1 MKISVSTGFAE
12 RFNLDVYSAIELV
25 SKTSIR
31 TIELWS
37 LYYGKKKHFDWSNK
51 KVVEDIK
58 NFLKKYEIEVYSIHA
73 PFSSEYEFPAE
84 DKNIVSQLVKDTKD
98 IIETAVVLGAKC
110 VVVHPASKPDTSK
123 NHVPQQ
129 IYQKRFDN
137 TKVVLEEIAEFVVK
151 NNLSI
156 KIALENQLPHIMFGY
171 FDELVELIEKINYK
185 ELFGICIDTSHAE
198 MSYNTDLPQKLLSIT
213 KYIISTHLSD
223 TDGVTDA
230 HLLPLEGKILW
241 NKIVPVLEQIPKDIP
256 LTLEVLTSLK
266 NKTIEETIKEGYRRL
281 NLLFK
286 HW

>member
-1 MKISVSTGFAE
+1 
-12 RFNLDVYSAIELV
+12 
-25 SKTSIR
+25 
-31 TIELWS
+31 
-37 LYYGKKKHFDWSNK
+37 
-51 KVVEDIK
+51 
-58 NFLKKYEIEVYSIHA
+58 
-73 PFSSEYEFPAE
+73 
-84 DKNIVSQLVKDTKD
+84 
-98 IIETAVVLGAKC
+98 
-110 VVVHPASKPDTSK
+110 
-123 NHVPQQ
+123 
-129 IYQKRFDN
+129 
-137 TKVVLEEIAEFVVK
+137 
-151 NNLSI
+151 
-156 KIALENQLPHIMFGY
+156 
-171 FDELVELIEKINYK
+171 
-185 ELFGICIDTSHAE
+185 

>member
-241 NKIVPVLEQIPKDIP
+241 NKIVPVLEQIPKDVP

>member
-37 LYYGKKKHFDWSNK
+37 LYYGKKKHFDWSDK

-58 NFLKKYEIEVYSIHA
+58 NFLKKHEIEVYSIHT
-73 PFSSEYEFPAE
+73 PFSAEYEFPAE
-84 DKNIVSQLVKDTKD
+84 DRNVVSQLVKDTKD
-98 IIETAVVLGAKC
+98 VIETAVMLGAKC

-137 TKVVLEEIAEFVVK
+137 TKIVLEEIAEFVVK

-185 ELFGICIDTSHAE
+185 ELFGICVDTSHAE

-241 NKIVPVLEQIPKDIP
+241 NKIVPVLEQIPKNVP

>member
-37 LYYGKKKHFDWSNK
+37 LYYGKKKHFDWSDK

-73 PFSSEYEFPAE
+73 PFSSEYEIPAE

-185 ELFGICIDTSHAE
+185 ELFGICVDTSHAE

-241 NKIVPVLEQIPKDIP
+241 NKIVPVLEQIPKDVP

>member
-98 IIETAVVLGAKC
+98 VIKTAVVLGAKC

-137 TKVVLEEIAEFVVK
+137 TKIVLEEIAEFVVK

-185 ELFGICIDTSHAE
+185 ELFGICVDTSHAE
-198 MSYNTDLPQKLLSIT
+198 MSYKTDLPQKLLSMT

-241 NKIVPVLEQIPKDIP
+241 NKIVPVLEQIAKDVP

>member
-37 LYYGKKKHFDWSNK
+37 LYYGKKKHFDWSDK
-51 KVVEDIK
+51 KVVENIK

-73 PFSSEYEFPAE
+73 PFSAEYEFPSE

-98 IIETAVVLGAKC
+98 VIETAVVLGAKC

-123 NHVPQQ
+123 NYVPQQ
-129 IYQKRFDN
+129 IYQKRVDN
-137 TKVVLEEIAEFVVK
+137 TKIVLEEIAEFVVK

-171 FDELVELIEKINYK
+171 FDELIELIEKINYK
-185 ELFGICIDTSHAE
+185 ELFGICVDTSHAE

-241 NKIVPVLEQIPKDIP
+241 NKIVPVLEQIPKNVP

-266 NKTIEETIKEGYRRL
+266 NKTIDETIKEGYRRL

>member
-37 LYYGKKKHFDWSNK
+37 LYYGKKKHFDWSDK

-58 NFLKKYEIEVYSIHA
+58 NFLKKYEIEIYSIHA

-137 TKVVLEEIAEFVVK
+137 TKIVLEEIAEFVIK

-185 ELFGICIDTSHAE
+185 ELFGICVDTSHAE